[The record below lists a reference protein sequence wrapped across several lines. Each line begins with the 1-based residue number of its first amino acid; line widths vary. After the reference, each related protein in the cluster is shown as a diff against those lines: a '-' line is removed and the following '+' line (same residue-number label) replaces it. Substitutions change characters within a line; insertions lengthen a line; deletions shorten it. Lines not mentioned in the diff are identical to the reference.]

1 MVCEVPDT
9 ARTSLAPRSTER
21 HVSDAQ
27 EADLVASEMR
37 VKGRHLED
45 GSTIHSLAYK
55 SA

>member
-1 MVCEVPDT
+1 MPVFQAEDLKELGRGLFT
-9 ARTSLAPRSTER
+9 AVG
-21 HVSDAQ
+21 VSFQ